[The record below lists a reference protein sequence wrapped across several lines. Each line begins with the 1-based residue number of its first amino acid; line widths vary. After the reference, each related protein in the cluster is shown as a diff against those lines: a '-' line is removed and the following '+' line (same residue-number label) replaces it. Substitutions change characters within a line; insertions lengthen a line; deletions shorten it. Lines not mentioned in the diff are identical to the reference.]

1 MARSTVEGMKAAYGI
16 PIRPAIGELETPKA
30 MTPIDCADTV
40 FNRRVDQRNAV
51 VEENNRRVK
60 FFEKPA
66 PVPPWNV
73 KEMVKAVR
81 ELAKEAFLNRPD
93 KDSKAWGGTLE
104 SWQEHAEKT
113 LRDNLIW
120 VTRNYERA
128 TGQPYQE
135 LLAEIYDVW
144 PETAPPRPL
153 NDEEIGQ
160 LRDLQ
165 GVFDEVT
172 QKLVAVVGELDK
184 LWEIIEV
191 EREIVKGTAAQGKGR
206 IERLVWWAVSEL
218 YDYLKSWTAFKKG
231 TANNLPRP
239 FANRPNGW

>member
-1 MARSTVEGMKAAYGI
+1 MARSTIEGMKAMHGI
-16 PIRPAIGELETPKA
+16 PIRPALGELEVPKV
-30 MTPIDCADTV
+30 MTPVDVADTV

-104 SWQEHAEKT
+104 SWQEWAEKT
-113 LRDNLIW
+113 LRDNLLW
-120 VTRNYERA
+120 VTKQWERV
-128 TGQPYQE
+128 TGQPYKE
-135 LLAEIYDVW
+135 LLAEIYAVW

-160 LRDLQ
+160 LKDLQ
-165 GVFDEVT
+165 AVAEEVL
-172 QKLVAVVGELDK
+172 QKFIDVTEELDK
-184 LWEIIEV
+184 IWEIVEV
-191 EREIVKGTAAQGKGR
+191 EREIVKGTGAQGHGR
-206 IERLVWWAVSEL
+206 IERLLWWVVSEL
-218 YDYLKSWTAFKKG
+218 YNHLRSWTAFKKG
-231 TANNLPRP
+231 TANGIPKP
-239 FANRPNGW
+239 FEKKPLGW